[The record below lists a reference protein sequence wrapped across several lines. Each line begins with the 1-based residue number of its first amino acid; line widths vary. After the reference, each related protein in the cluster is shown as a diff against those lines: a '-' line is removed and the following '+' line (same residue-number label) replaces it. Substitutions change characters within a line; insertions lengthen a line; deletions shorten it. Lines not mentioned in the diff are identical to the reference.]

1 MTKKEAIAQRD
12 AQIDAM
18 IDRFNITE
26 KCNMSRE
33 AIREKVRR
41 GMVLNNLAFILADVA
56 NTFLMDMEEELKPF
70 GVCFAQTDKYNFK
83 QMLSH
88 VTAARKWAEKTAL
101 PIYEIADAD
110 DACADSDW
118 WYNFIK
124 LVDDRTG
131 ESARKTNMLL
141 EYLLNM
147 PSEVG
152 LFKVTYNDFKRFKKY
167 EQKER

>member
-1 MTKKEAIAQRD
+1 MTKKEAIERRD

-18 IDRFNITE
+18 IDRFDMTQ
-26 KCNMSRE
+26 KCNMSRD

-70 GVCFAQTDKYNFK
+70 GVVFSQKDKYNFN

-88 VTAARKWAEKTAL
+88 VTAARKWAEKSAL

-110 DACADSDW
+110 DACSDSDW
-118 WYNFIK
+118 WYSFIR

-131 ESARKTNMLL
+131 ESFRKTNMLL
-141 EYLLNM
+141 EYLLAM